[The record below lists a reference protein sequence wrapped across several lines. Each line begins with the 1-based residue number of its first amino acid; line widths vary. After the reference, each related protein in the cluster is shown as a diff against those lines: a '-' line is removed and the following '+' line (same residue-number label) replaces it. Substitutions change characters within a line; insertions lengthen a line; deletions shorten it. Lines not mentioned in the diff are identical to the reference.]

1 MGFMC
6 TFVKTL
12 QNYYDMIT
20 RMRRRLFFAIMMMV
34 TTLTAMSAVYEP
46 SLTSDSE
53 VCVFFE
59 ANGTVNDT
67 PKIWVWAGNTDGR
80 DYVGTNWPGAAMT
93 YMGDTQ
99 SGNKIYKWT
108 YTGSLAMPTGLI
120 FTWNNQG
127 GRVDLSYTYHGYY
140 VMGQLTK
147 VIGAGE
153 STFVPNHHVIYELDL
168 YNFTS
173 QGTLAAAQQRLDY
186 LKDLGVDVVWLMPIH
201 PRGILGRIGTLGS
214 PYAPRDYYAVNSD
227 FGTLAD
233 LQAFVAAA
241 HSRGMQVWLDWVANH
256 TAKDNVWITEHRDYY
271 NSTLTSPNGYGD
283 VYQLDYS
290 KEVTQVAMIEAMEYW
305 IDQADIDGFR
315 CDYISSPTIPTAFW
329 TRAITALKEY
339 KPGKT
344 ITMLGEGDMANSVPR
359 LLVCGW
365 DYDYAWGFQSALVN
379 NKNNPAGVLAQ
390 CKNLVGDLRFTDISR
405 MVYLTNHDQNYNS
418 SMNTQYGNNAYAFT
432 VLTFTLY
439 GMPMLYN
446 GQETGYLMSRKLDY
460 FNRTPINWNS
470 VDNKMLNTVKALTAL
485 KHSCDALIDNGDRAS
500 EVTFLSTGNNNLVA
514 YTRHHNDQTA
524 LIVLNLGS
532 STVNSVVTGLEAGE
546 WKLAIDVDNIADGLT
561 AIPVTL
567 NSTQSI
573 TLPAGGYKVYY
584 KGEPTPEWQN
594 GDIDHDHEIS
604 INDVSMLISF
614 LLSRT
619 PVEPE
624 LLMRGD
630 IDHDG
635 EVSIND
641 VTALIDILLR
651 GH

>member
-1 MGFMC
+1 M
-6 TFVKTL
+6 K
-12 QNYYDMIT
+12 
-20 RMRRRLFFAIMMMV
+20 RLFSLSILMIVALV
-34 TTLTAMSAVYEP
+34 SLAAVYEP

-59 ANGTVNDT
+59 ANSTVTDA
-67 PKIWVWAGNTDGR
+67 PKIWVWEGNTDGR
-80 DYVGTNWPGAAMT
+80 DYVGTSWPGPSMT

-127 GRVDLSYTYHGYY
+127 GRVDGSYTNHGYY

-147 VIGAGE
+147 VIGAGP
-153 STFVPNHHVIYELDL
+153 STFVPNQNVIYELDL

-173 QGTLAAAQQRLDY
+173 ASTLAAAQQRLDY
-186 LKDLGVDVVWLMPIH
+186 LKDLGVDIIWLMPIH
-201 PRGILGRIGTLGS
+201 PRGVQGRIGSLGS
-214 PYAPRDYYAVNSD
+214 PYAPRDYHAVNSD

-241 HSRGMQVWLDWVANH
+241 HQRGMQVWLDWVANH
-256 TAKDNVWITEHRDYY
+256 TAKDNVWITQHREYY

-290 KEVTQVAMIEAMEYW
+290 KEATQVAMIEAMEYW

-315 CDYISSPTIPTAFW
+315 CDYISSNTIPTSFW
-329 TRAITALKEY
+329 TRAIKALKEY

-344 ITMLGEGDMANSVPR
+344 ITMLGEGDMANNVSR

-379 NKNNPAGVLAQ
+379 NKTIPTGVLNQ
-390 CKNLVGDLRFTDISR
+390 CRNLVGDLRFIDISR

-418 SMNTQYGNNAYAFT
+418 TMSTQYGNNAYAFT

-446 GQETGYLMSRKLDY
+446 GQETGYLMSHKLDY
-460 FNRTPINWNS
+460 FNKTAINWNS
-470 VDNKMLNTVKALTAL
+470 VDNKMLNTVKALTTL

-500 EVTFLSTGNNNLVA
+500 EVSFLTTGNSNVMA
-514 YTRHHNDQTA
+514 YTRSHNDQQC
-524 LIVLNLGS
+524 LVVLNLGTS
-532 STVNSVVTGLEAGE
+532 AVTTTVSGLEAGT
-546 WKLAIDVDNIADGLT
+546 WKLAIDVENISASLLDT
-561 AIPVTL
+561 PVNFNATH
-567 NSTQSI
+567 SFTV
-573 TLPAGGYKVYY
+573 PAGGYKVYY
-584 KGEPTPEWQN
+584 KADYNSW
-594 GDIDHDHEIS
+594 
-604 INDVSMLISF
+604 L
-614 LLSRT
+614 
-619 PVEPE
+619 
-624 LLMRGD
+624 RGD
-630 IDHDG
+630 VDADN
-635 EVSIND
+635 EVTISD
-641 VTALIDILLR
+641 VTALINIILSGQSTPEMRQRADVNEDNEVNISDVNALINIILGR
-651 GH
+651 PD